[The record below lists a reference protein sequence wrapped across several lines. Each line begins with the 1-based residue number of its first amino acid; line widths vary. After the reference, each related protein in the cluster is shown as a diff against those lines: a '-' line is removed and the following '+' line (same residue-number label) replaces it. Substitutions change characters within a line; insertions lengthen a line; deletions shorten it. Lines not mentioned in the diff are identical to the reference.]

1 MRAVQRLFRIALRS
15 LLGAIVLGAVLA
27 AALLGAV
34 WWIGPA
40 TLLDRFRAEAL
51 ALLDRELSG
60 SFAVERIDGS
70 LWHDLRLHGV
80 TISMDGREVLR
91 SPLVHATWNLDPFEL
106 LRGVIRIDA
115 IAVTTPQLRARVDA
129 DGDVDFF
136 EVFTPTVDEPDDPGS
151 PVTVLIDRIHFV
163 DGSLRV
169 QGIGD
174 LDLGIDGLAGE
185 LALRIPRKGL
195 EVVVPRVAGTLTGFG
210 RRPIALATAV
220 RFVDPD
226 GPATIEIGPVELDS
240 GASRLTLRVLLDGVA
255 KDAPTIRIDATADA
269 APLGARDLEALLGE
283 WPLQKG
289 VTASLRAGGN
299 LDHLPFSGNL
309 GLAGSRLPVAGSL
322 ALRGPAAG
330 VRAAIEI
337 GDLDLTRLPDDIPVA
352 GRLSGNVQ
360 VATAFDRPE
369 DVAIDLTAGVD
380 DLQVDG
386 RGFGVLRAEASLLR
400 RAARLHAEIE
410 GESGKAGLYATG
422 TVDDGG
428 ASLAGD
434 AFLADFDLAHFLGQA
449 RLPRS
454 AVNATAR
461 IHAGLAEDRPN
472 ATTTLYLAPSRM
484 GAVVADTGV
493 VRLDFRDRTLRIDEL
508 RLASGSARLTAAGHL
523 VLDSTSGSRLD
534 VDLNVPRLLLAGD
547 DDRIGGAGSLDAKAE
562 LRGLLRSPRLRLT
575 ARGGDL
581 RGETLA
587 VEEAAADADVA
598 IDAAG
603 RATGTAQLRVG
614 AVSGPVTLGGIVADV
629 EMRAT
634 DRLQEVELAL
644 DVDDAARGAHRLH
657 VAGEITPATTR
668 LRLDEVRVGTRLG
681 EWRLEAPA
689 DLVRDRAGWTLSP
702 LRIVSGPRVVEARGR
717 VPDRGG
723 IEFAAR
729 ADGLDLEFLFGSLRG
744 FGDARGT
751 LRAELDGS
759 GTARA
764 PRAQLRVAVDD
775 LVLPGERPATAGI
788 EMRLGEGVLEAT
800 LGLDPEGEGQ
810 MRGEASLPV
819 EVRFDQ
825 PGASALRGPLTGR
838 LQAAGLPLDLAQ
850 PLFGRDLTKLRG
862 TLAADLEVAGPAAA
876 PGVRGTFALSGG
888 GGRLRA
894 LKVDVEEVEVRGE
907 IAPEALRITAASA
920 RSGRGRLDAEGEI
933 RLADLVPTAYDLRL
947 QARRWP
953 AIRTKRYEAQ
963 IGAALQLAGPNE
975 EPELTGS
982 VTVEE
987 AYLKPDLAFL
997 DSSAGPSELDA
1008 TIEVIDTGRPS
1019 LPSDALPAAAAF
1031 DGLPALPRRIR
1042 GDVKLVI
1049 KRGTRIRHAMADVN
1063 VFGELRIRRK
1073 PGSEP
1078 IVTGRVESVRGMVE
1092 IQGRE
1097 FRLESAVVTFGGGA
1111 FDNPRLDVVA
1121 SHRRAPYRIEARIG
1135 GTVQEPTL
1143 ALASDP
1149 PLEQADILSVL
1160 LFGRPATELDE
1171 GEQSTLQQQALELTS
1186 GYAAS
1191 VLGQAVS
1198 EALGLERLGLD
1209 LSEVSFTGG
1218 SIGFGRYIGANTYV
1232 SVTQHLDE
1240 ERGREV
1246 SIEYFLT
1253 PRWKIVT
1260 STDSLGA
1267 SGADVIWQALY

>member
-1 MRAVQRLFRIALRS
+1 MRAVQRLFRFALRS
-15 LLGAIVLGAVLA
+15 LLAAAALVAVLA

-40 TLLDRFRAEAL
+40 ALLDRFRTEAL
-51 ALLDRELSG
+51 ALLDRELTG

-70 LWHDLRLHGV
+70 LWRDLRLHGV
-80 TISMDGREVLR
+80 TISMDGREVLQA
-91 SPLVHATWNLDPFEL
+91 PLVHATWDLDPFEL
-106 LRGVIRIDA
+106 LRGVVRIDA
-115 IAVTTPQLRARVDA
+115 IAVTTPRLRARVGA

-136 EVFTPTVDEPDDPGS
+136 EVFTPTVENPDDPGS
-151 PVTVLIDRIHFV
+151 PVTVLIDRIHFT

-174 LDLGIDGLAGE
+174 LDLGIDAFAAE
-185 LALRIPRKGL
+185 LSLRIPRKGL
-195 EVVVPRVAGTLTGFG
+195 EVVVPRASGTLTGFG
-210 RRPIALATAV
+210 RRPIALTTAV

-226 GPATIEIGPVELDS
+226 GPATIEIGPVELDT
-240 GASRLTLRVLLDGVA
+240 GASRLTLRALLDGVA
-255 KDAPTIRIDATADA
+255 KDAPTIRIDATAEA
-269 APLGARDLEALLGE
+269 APLAARDLEALLGE

-289 VTASLRAGGN
+289 VTASLRAGGD
-299 LDHLPFSGNL
+299 LDHLPFSGDL

-330 VRAAIEI
+330 IRAALEVA
-337 GDLDLTRLPDDIPVA
+337 GLDLARLPDDLPVA
-352 GRLSGNVQ
+352 GRLSGNAQ
-360 VATAFDRPE
+360 LTAAFDRPE
-369 DVAIDLTAGVD
+369 DVAIDLAAGVAG
-380 DLQVDG
+380 LQVDG
-386 RGFGVLRAEASLLR
+386 RTFGTLRAEASLLR

-422 TVDDGG
+422 TVDGSG
-428 ASLAGD
+428 ASLTGD
-434 AFLADFDLAHFLGQA
+434 AFLADFDLARFLGQT

-461 IHAGLAEDRPN
+461 VDAAVADDRPT
-472 ATTTLYLAPSRM
+472 ATTTLYLAPSRL
-484 GAVVADTGV
+484 GAVVADSGV
-493 VRLDFRDRTLRIDEL
+493 VRLVFRDQTLRVDEM
-508 RLASGSARLTAAGHL
+508 RLASGPARLTAAGTL
-523 VLDSTSGSRLD
+523 VLDSASGSRLD
-534 VDLNVPRLLLAGD
+534 VDLGVPRLLLVGD
-547 DDRIGGAGSLDAKAE
+547 DDRIAGAGSVEAKAE

-575 ARGGDL
+575 ARGRDL
-581 RGETLA
+581 RGESLEVA
-587 VEEAAADADVA
+587 DVAADADVG
-598 IDAAG
+598 IDTAG

-614 AVSGPVTLGGIVADV
+614 AVSGPVTFDGAVADL
-629 EMRAT
+629 ELRAT
-634 DRLQEVELAL
+634 ARAQELELGL
-644 DVDDAARGAHRLH
+644 DVDDGERGAHRLH
-657 VAGEITPATTR
+657 LSGEMTPAATR
-668 LRLDEVRVGTRLG
+668 LRLDELRLGTRLG
-681 EWRLEAPA
+681 EWLLEAPA
-689 DLVRDRAGWTLSP
+689 DLVRDRAGWTLSQ
-702 LRIVSGPRVVEARGR
+702 LRVASGPRIVEARGR

-723 IEFAAR
+723 IEIAAR
-729 ADGLDLEFLFGSLRG
+729 ADGIDLEFLFGTLRG

-764 PRAQLRVAVDD
+764 PRAQLRVAIDD
-775 LVLPGERPATAGI
+775 LVLPGKRPATAGLDV
-788 EMRLGEGVLEAT
+788 RLGDGLLEAE
-800 LGLDPEGEGQ
+800 LGFDPEGEGQ
-810 MRGEASLPV
+810 LRGAASLPV
-819 EVRFDQ
+819 EVRLDQ
-825 PGASALRGPLTGR
+825 PGASALRGPLGGR
-838 LQAAGLPLDLAQ
+838 LEATGLPLDLAQ

-862 TLAADLEVAGPAAA
+862 ALAADLAIAGAAAA
-876 PGVRGTFALSGG
+876 PEVRGTFALTGG

-907 IAPEALRITAASA
+907 IAPEALRLVAASA
-920 RSGRGRLDAEGEI
+920 RAGRGRLEVEGAVG
-933 RLADLVPTAYDLRL
+933 LADLEPTAYDLRL

-963 IGAALQLAGPNE
+963 IGADLQLAGPNE

-982 VTVEE
+982 VTVET
-987 AYLKPDLAFL
+987 AYLEPDLAFL
-997 DSSAGPSELDA
+997 DSSAGPSELDP

-1019 LPSDALPAAAAF
+1019 LPSDALPPEAALRQ
-1031 DGLPALPRRIR
+1031 LPTLPRRIR

-1063 VFGELRIRRK
+1063 VFGELRIRQK

-1078 IVTGRVESVRGMVE
+1078 IVTGRVESVRGVVE

-1111 FDNPRLDVVA
+1111 VDNPRLDVVA

-1135 GTVQEPTL
+1135 GTVKEPTL

-1171 GEQSTLQQQALELTS
+1171 GEQTTLQQQALELTS

-1209 LSEVSFTGG
+1209 LSDVSFTGG

-1240 ERGREV
+1240 EKGREV